1 MDDLGNVNGIKKD
14 VNCNGY
20 SLDLQTKK
28 ENNIN
33 EYRYVKEY
41 TRCLIYS
48 ADTSIVMLCCALSRR
63 SASVAVMT

>member
-20 SLDLQTKK
+20 SLDIQTKK
-28 ENNIN
+28 ENNIK

-48 ADTSIVMLCCALSRR
+48 ADTSSVM
-63 SASVAVMT
+63 